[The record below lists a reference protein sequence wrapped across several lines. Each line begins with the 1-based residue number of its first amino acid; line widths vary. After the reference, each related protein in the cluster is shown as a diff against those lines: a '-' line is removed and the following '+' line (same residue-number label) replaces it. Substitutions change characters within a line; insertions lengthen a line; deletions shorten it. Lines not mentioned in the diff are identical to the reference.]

1 MDKCIGNYFVK
12 PNERNE
18 ISLDNFIHKV
28 IFYLW
33 NDVFKD
39 EPKNSIFKDKI
50 SYQNFF
56 PIKTAGEI
64 QVKKIFENLDLIKPT
79 ETAKEISNEV

>member
-12 PNERNE
+12 PDSSNE
-18 ISLDNFIHKV
+18 ISIDTFIYKV

-39 EPKNSIFKDKI
+39 EPKNSIFKGKI
-50 SYQNFF
+50 TYQDFF
-56 PIKTAGEI
+56 PIKEKGEKL
-64 QVKKIFENLDLIKPT
+64 VKSIFYDLNIIKPT
-79 ETAKEISNEV
+79 EPLEETNIEA